1 MSFLAQAV
9 RQVLRQV
16 PNRSLSLAGEWMC
29 NKVDVNNVT

>member
-16 PNRSLSLAGEWMC
+16 PNRSLSLAGKWTC
-29 NKVDVNNVT
+29 SKDDVNNVT